1 MFNFIIKAS
10 DLADLTTAGAFATTN
25 SSRPL
30 LTGILLEVTR
40 DGERVA
46 IKATATDLYRVAMIT
61 RDGETPNGIDDG
73 ATVSVLISAKG
84 MAAAVKSACKDAK
97 KTGGVRVTVDADS
110 SRVTFAAAWSGALEY
125 PAEIID
131 GTYPEMGKV
140 IPADSFYANSDGVTA
155 IALSPHLVAT
165 FAKLAPWSAK
175 SPTDAMKMEFIDGS
189 RPVRVASRDRR
200 TVALIMPVRVQ

>member
-10 DLADLTTAGAFATTN
+10 DLADLTTVGAFATTD

-46 IKATATDLYRVAMIT
+46 IKATATDSYRLAIIE
-61 RDGETPNGIDDG
+61 RYDGETPNGIDDG

-97 KTGGVRVTVDADS
+97 HGGVRVTVEADS

-140 IPADSFYANSDGVTA
+140 IPADSFYANSDGVMA
-155 IALSPHLVAT
+155 IALSPHLLAT

-189 RPVRVASRDRR
+189 RPVRVVSQDRR
-200 TVALIMPVRVQ
+200 TTALIMPVRVR